1 MKKDIEKIIYII
13 LLIILIISSYQ
24 KGELLTLVNRIIEI
38 EEIKSKEITTYGLE
52 NIPDYSDQEY
62 IIINNNEPT
71 FTINELKTSSFESYS
86 DLDELGRCGQA
97 IANIGIDIMP
107 TEERGNIGMI
117 KPSGWHT
124 IKYDFI
130 NGKYLY
136 NRCHLIGYQLTG
148 ENANEKNLITCTKNM
163 NTGIMK
169 KYENKVASYIKK
181 TNNHVLYRVTPFYEE
196 ENLLS
201 KGVQIEAL
209 SVEDNGE
216 GIKFNIF
223 IYNVQEGVT
232 IDYKTGKSYITEK

>member
-1 MKKDIEKIIYII
+1 MKKNIEKIIYII

-38 EEIKSKEITTYGLE
+38 EEVKSKEITTYGLE

-136 NRCHLIGYQLTG
+136 NRCHLIGYQLTA
-148 ENANEKNLITCTKNM
+148 ENANERNLITGTRYMNVQGMLPFENMVAEYIRETKN
-163 NTGIMK
+163 
-169 KYENKVASYIKK
+169 Y
-181 TNNHVLYRVTPFYEE
+181 VLYRVTPIFEG
-196 ENLLS
+196 ENLVAS
-201 KGVQIEAL
+201 GVQIEAK
-209 SVEDNGE
+209 SVEDNGKTICFNVYVYNNQP
-216 GIKFNIF
+216 GI
-223 IYNVQEGVT
+223 T
-232 IDYKTGKSYITEK
+232 IDYSNGNSELLQ